1 MKINSLLLV
10 IMTLL
15 SIRAMA
21 QADIT
26 VDASYI
32 PCDNTIVIH
41 LVNNTDNQMRIYN
54 SNEVTS
60 WSIIQFSLKDKVGK
74 EISLRDAVFYEGVDY
89 QRIVNINPHST
100 KTTKYPLKFLCPS
113 SRNVSEIYS
122 VDASC
127 FIDYSIPEQKRFGS
141 LHKVLSIKTKQ
152 DTMIYR
158 DDIRDEN
165 KQFIIGQ
172 SIRAMAQADIT
183 VDASYIQ
190 CDSTI
195 VIQLVNNTDKPMRI
209 FNNFGG
215 GTSGSM
221 IQFHLKD
228 KTDKDISMYEAVF
241 YEGVDYQRIVDINSN
256 STKTIKYPLKFLC
269 PSSRNVSEI
278 YSVDANCFIRYSI
291 PEKNISAYLDKVLSI
306 KTKQDLMIY

>member
-21 QADIT
+21 QEDIT

-32 PCDNTIVIH
+32 PCDSTIVIH
-41 LVNNTDNQMRIYN
+41 LVNNTDNQ
-54 SNEVTS
+54 
-60 WSIIQFSLKDKVGK
+60 
-74 EISLRDAVFYEGVDY
+74 
-89 QRIVNINPHST
+89 
-100 KTTKYPLKFLCPS
+100 
-113 SRNVSEIYS
+113 
-122 VDASC
+122 
-127 FIDYSIPEQKRFGS
+127 
-141 LHKVLSIKTKQ
+141 
-152 DTMIYR
+152 
-158 DDIRDEN
+158 
-165 KQFIIGQ
+165 
-172 SIRAMAQADIT
+172 
-183 VDASYIQ
+183 
-190 CDSTI
+190 
-195 VIQLVNNTDKPMRI
+195 MRI

-228 KTDKDISMYEAVF
+228 KAGKEISMYEAVF
-241 YEGVDYQRIVDINSN
+241 YEGVDYQRIVDINSH

-278 YSVDANCFIRYSI
+278 YSVDANYFIRYSI

-306 KTKQDLMIY
+306 KTKLDTIIYRDENKQFIIGQSIKAMTQADITVDAFYLPCDSTIVIHLGNNTDKLIRIRNDYGGTSSGSIIELHLKDKANKEISMYQAVFYEGVDYQHFVDINPHSTKTIKYPLKFFCPSSRSVSEIYSVDASCFIDYIIPEQEKIGSLHKILSIKTKQDLMIY

>member
-1 MKINSLLLV
+1 MILEMKINSLLLV

-89 QRIVNINPHST
+89 QRFVDINPHST
-100 KTTKYPLKFLCPS
+100 KTIKYPLKFFCPS
-113 SRNVSEIYS
+113 SRSVSEIYS

-127 FIDYSIPEQKRFGS
+127 FIDYIIPEQEKIGS

-152 DTMIYR
+152 D
-158 DDIRDEN
+158 
-165 KQFIIGQ
+165 
-172 SIRAMAQADIT
+172 
-183 VDASYIQ
+183 
-190 CDSTI
+190 
-195 VIQLVNNTDKPMRI
+195 
-209 FNNFGG
+209 
-215 GTSGSM
+215 
-221 IQFHLKD
+221 
-228 KTDKDISMYEAVF
+228 
-241 YEGVDYQRIVDINSN
+241 
-256 STKTIKYPLKFLC
+256 
-269 PSSRNVSEI
+269 
-278 YSVDANCFIRYSI
+278 
-291 PEKNISAYLDKVLSI
+291 
-306 KTKQDLMIY
+306 LMIY

>member
-122 VDASC
+122 VDA
-127 FIDYSIPEQKRFGS
+127 
-141 LHKVLSIKTKQ
+141 
-152 DTMIYR
+152 
-158 DDIRDEN
+158 
-165 KQFIIGQ
+165 
-172 SIRAMAQADIT
+172 
-183 VDASYIQ
+183 
-190 CDSTI
+190 
-195 VIQLVNNTDKPMRI
+195 
-209 FNNFGG
+209 
-215 GTSGSM
+215 
-221 IQFHLKD
+221 
-228 KTDKDISMYEAVF
+228 
-241 YEGVDYQRIVDINSN
+241 
-256 STKTIKYPLKFLC
+256 
-269 PSSRNVSEI
+269 
-278 YSVDANCFIRYSI
+278 NCFIRYSI

>member
-1 MKINSLLLV
+1 MKINCLLLV

-26 VDASYI
+26 VDASY
-32 PCDNTIVIH
+32 
-41 LVNNTDNQMRIYN
+41 L
-54 SNEVTS
+54 
-60 WSIIQFSLKDKVGK
+60 
-74 EISLRDAVFYEGVDY
+74 
-89 QRIVNINPHST
+89 
-100 KTTKYPLKFLCPS
+100 PS
-113 SRNVSEIYS
+113 
-122 VDASC
+122 
-127 FIDYSIPEQKRFGS
+127 
-141 LHKVLSIKTKQ
+141 
-152 DTMIYR
+152 
-158 DDIRDEN
+158 
-165 KQFIIGQ
+165 
-172 SIRAMAQADIT
+172 
-183 VDASYIQ
+183 
-190 CDSTI
+190 DSTI
-195 VIQLVNNTDKPMRI
+195 VIYLVNNTDKPMRI

-228 KTDKDISMYEAVF
+228 KTDKEISMYEAVF

>member
-122 VDASC
+122 VDAN
-127 FIDYSIPEQKRFGS
+127 Y
-141 LHKVLSIKTKQ
+141 
-152 DTMIYR
+152 
-158 DDIRDEN
+158 
-165 KQFIIGQ
+165 
-172 SIRAMAQADIT
+172 
-183 VDASYIQ
+183 
-190 CDSTI
+190 
-195 VIQLVNNTDKPMRI
+195 
-209 FNNFGG
+209 
-215 GTSGSM
+215 
-221 IQFHLKD
+221 
-228 KTDKDISMYEAVF
+228 
-241 YEGVDYQRIVDINSN
+241 
-256 STKTIKYPLKFLC
+256 
-269 PSSRNVSEI
+269 
-278 YSVDANCFIRYSI
+278 FIRYSI

-306 KTKQDLMIY
+306 KTKLDTIIYRDENKQFIIGQSIKAMTQADITVDAFYLPSDSTIVIHLGNNTDKLIRIRNDYGGTSSGSIIELHLKDKANKEISMYQAVFYEGVDYQHFVDINPHSTKTIKYPLKFFCPSSRSVSEIYSVDASCFIDYIIPEQEKIGSLHKVLSIKTKQDLMIY

>member
-21 QADIT
+21 QEDIT

-32 PCDNTIVIH
+32 PCDSTIVIH
-41 LVNNTDNQMRIYN
+41 LVNNTDNQ
-54 SNEVTS
+54 
-60 WSIIQFSLKDKVGK
+60 
-74 EISLRDAVFYEGVDY
+74 
-89 QRIVNINPHST
+89 
-100 KTTKYPLKFLCPS
+100 
-113 SRNVSEIYS
+113 
-122 VDASC
+122 
-127 FIDYSIPEQKRFGS
+127 
-141 LHKVLSIKTKQ
+141 
-152 DTMIYR
+152 
-158 DDIRDEN
+158 
-165 KQFIIGQ
+165 
-172 SIRAMAQADIT
+172 
-183 VDASYIQ
+183 
-190 CDSTI
+190 
-195 VIQLVNNTDKPMRI
+195 MRI

-228 KTDKDISMYEAVF
+228 KAGKEISMYEAVF
-241 YEGVDYQRIVDINSN
+241 YEGVDYQRIVDINSH

-278 YSVDANCFIRYSI
+278 YSVDANYFIRYSI

-306 KTKQDLMIY
+306 KTKLDTIIYRDENKQFIIGQSIKAMTQADIAVDAFYLPCDSTIVIHLGNNTDKLIRIRNDYGGTSSGSIIELHLKDKANKEISMYQAVFYEGVDYQHFVDINPHSTKTIKYPLKFFCPSSRSVSEIYSVDASCFIDYIIPEQEKIGSLHKILSIKTKQDLMIY

>member
-1 MKINSLLLV
+1 
-10 IMTLL
+10 
-15 SIRAMA
+15 MA

-228 KTDKDISMYEAVF
+228 KTDKEISMYEAVF